1 MKNDP
6 DMKIREKL
14 EAIEKDILS
23 EKAFLSSLSLGRARP
38 EKLHPLR
45 TAFQRDRDRIIHCKS
60 FRRLKHKTQVFLA
73 PFGDHYRT
81 RLTHTL
87 EVSQIARTIA
97 KALLLNEDLTEA
109 ISLGHDLGHTP
120 FGHAGEKILNTLL
133 PSGFAHAEQSL
144 RVVDKLEYHGKG
156 LNLTHEVR
164 EGIAKHSKGK
174 GKILDAPKEDMPATL
189 EGQIVRVSDVIAYV
203 NHDIDDGLRA
213 GVIKREDIPSHL
225 IQMFGK
231 WHANRIDR
239 MVEDVVHSSLKTGL
253 ERIEMSTEITAGIS
267 ELRDFLYE
275 RVYFNP
281 DARSEFRKPE
291 KILKDLYY
299 YILEHPDDYVKP
311 YPENDPPEVRAG
323 DVVAGMTDLHAL
335 RLYQEVFFPTTWP
348 IL

>member
-1 MKNDP
+1 MIYQFT
-6 DMKIREKL
+6 IRERM
-14 EAIEKDILS
+14 EEK
-23 EKAFLSSLSLGRARP
+23 EESLSPYATKSRYCRGRAKWEEP
-38 EKLHPLR
+38 CPVR
-45 TAFQRDRDRIIHCKS
+45 TCFQRDRDRIIYSKA
-60 FRRLKHKTQVFLA
+60 FRRLKHKTQVFIA
-73 PFGDHYRT
+73 PLSDHYIT

-120 FGHAGEKILNTLL
+120 FGHAGEKILHTLL
-133 PSGFAHAEQSL
+133 PNGFAHAKQSL
-144 RVVDKLEYHGKG
+144 RVVDKLEYSGKG
-156 LNLTHEVR
+156 LNLTYEVR
-164 EGIAKHSKGK
+164 DGIAKHSKGK
-174 GKILDAPKEDMPATL
+174 GRILDARKEEMPATL

-203 NHDIDDGLRA
+203 NHDIDDALRA
-213 GVIKREDIPSHL
+213 NVIKREDIPSHL
-225 IQMFGK
+225 IEMFGK

-239 MVEDVVHSSLKTGL
+239 MVEDVVMSSLEAGL
-253 ERIEMSTEITAGIS
+253 DKIEMSEEITAGVS

-281 DARSEFRKPE
+281 DARGEFRKPE

-299 YILEHPDDYVKP
+299 YILEHPDDYAKP
-311 YPENDPPEVRAG
+311 YPEDDPLEIRVG

-335 RLYQEVFFPTTWP
+335 RLYQEIFFPMTWP